1 LGVKPMKNDSRLFGV
16 GSHDA
21 AAWRSALFIRNLLN
35 GGRIVAKAAVNQKE
49 PEMARPSI
57 QFSMPK
63 PVEKS

>member
-1 LGVKPMKNDSRLFGV
+1 LFGV

-35 GGRIVAKAAVNQKE
+35 GWQILAKAAGNQKE
-49 PEMARPSI
+49 PEMVCPFI

-63 PVEKS
+63 LAGKS